1 MDDPHAAA
9 VARTEAYLKEKLDTL
24 RRRDNIRD
32 FVQGIKDSECWPYP
46 EGQHGHV
53 KAALTL
59 DTSGYEQV
67 AIKPLL
73 HMFLRKIKLEYI
85 LLEVVT
91 ISTDEAAQKL
101 VNLTMKLAPE
111 HGPNYCQEDVEE
123 LAGAKDRTKVNAIL
137 TPSDLRILRSALSH
151 RFQWVVD
158 KVNSVNYLREKAYRK
173 HLNCIGFVVSDDEDE
188 MASTRELD
196 DSGSESEP
204 NEYQSKDDEVSDDET
219 GDQSTFGSD
228 SELAEDNSR
237 PPPKLRAD
245 TSVTLQ
251 AKSTT
256 IDAAL
261 PNALAVKGAAGN
273 KSHHESQATHKRK
286 ADSRLEEAKPSKRSR
301 LTLLKKELDVCLEES
316 SGLASAMSTG
326 RYEDFYTVGE
336 MFSAVGGALGTI
348 SKFID
353 EGVEAEPGV
362 ASVKDEQQVA

>member
-1 MDDPHAAA
+1 MPYAGLLAFCPETSIHFTSLHFTGHRTHPLQHRTHPLIRTKHHRGTFKMDDPHAAA

-137 TPSDLRILRSALSH
+137 TPSDLRTLRSALSH

-188 MASTRELD
+188 MASVE
-196 DSGSESEP
+196 GSEEGEQMP
-204 NEYQSKDDEVSDDET
+204 DNLLVSDKIM
-219 GDQSTFGSD
+219 
-228 SELAEDNSR
+228 
-237 PPPKLRAD
+237 PCK
-245 TSVTLQ
+245 
-251 AKSTT
+251 
-256 IDAAL
+256 
-261 PNALAVKGAAGN
+261 ALA
-273 KSHHESQATHKRK
+273 Q
-286 ADSRLEEAKPSKRSR
+286 
-301 LTLLKKELDVCLEES
+301 
-316 SGLASAMSTG
+316 
-326 RYEDFYTVGE
+326 Y
-336 MFSAVGGALGTI
+336 
-348 SKFID
+348 
-353 EGVEAEPGV
+353 
-362 ASVKDEQQVA
+362 